1 MPTRV
6 RSTAASLCKDHGW
19 RVTIEKP
26 LRAEMSDEDKHLAQ
40 IIAFANPSLSLN
52 PYRLIS

>member
-1 MPTRV
+1 
-6 RSTAASLCKDHGW
+6 
-19 RVTIEKP
+19 VTIEKP